1 MEIMDK
7 AEHVV
12 KVQELHEQ
20 LAAVHKELAHALRAQ
35 SRYEGYWMEEVE
47 KNEKLKNEISILKSP
62 EVEITTLTQEKTTT
76 ENSGLNK

>member
-7 AEHVV
+7 TEHVV

-20 LAAVHKELAHALRAQ
+20 LAAVHKELADALRAQ
-35 SRYEGYWMEEVE
+35 SRYESYWIEEIE

-62 EVEITTLTQEKTTT
+62 TVEVIELKSEQEKTTST
-76 ENSGLNK
+76 SGG

>member
-20 LAAVHKELAHALRAQ
+20 LAAVHKELAYALRAQ

-47 KNEKLKNEISILKSP
+47 KNEKLKNEISILKNP
-62 EVEITTLTQEKTTT
+62 AVEIIELKSEQ
-76 ENSGLNK
+76 

>member
-7 AEHVV
+7 TEHVV

-20 LAAVHKELAHALRAQ
+20 LAAVHKELADALRAQ

-62 EVEITTLTQEKTTT
+62 AVEVIELKSEQ
-76 ENSGLNK
+76 

>member
-20 LAAVHKELAHALRAQ
+20 LAAVHKELAYALRAQ

-47 KNEKLKNEISILKSP
+47 KNKKLKNEISILKNP
-62 EVEITTLTQEKTTT
+62 AVEIIELKSEQ
-76 ENSGLNK
+76 

>member
-7 AEHVV
+7 TEHVV

-47 KNEKLKNEISILKSP
+47 KNEKLKNEISILKNP
-62 EVEITTLTQEKTTT
+62 AVEIIELKSEQ
-76 ENSGLNK
+76 

>member
-1 MEIMDK
+1 MQIMDK
-7 AEHVV
+7 AEHAK

-62 EVEITTLTQEKTTT
+62 AVEVIELKSEQ
-76 ENSGLNK
+76 

>member
-20 LAAVHKELAHALRAQ
+20 LAAVHKELADALRAQ
-35 SRYEGYWMEEVE
+35 SRYESYWIEEIE
-47 KNEKLKNEISILKSP
+47 KNKKLKNEISILKSP
-62 EVEITTLTQEKTTT
+62 EVEIIELKSEQ
-76 ENSGLNK
+76 

>member
-20 LAAVHKELAHALRAQ
+20 LAAVHKELADALRAQ

-62 EVEITTLTQEKTTT
+62 EVEIIELKSEQ
-76 ENSGLNK
+76 

>member
-20 LAAVHKELAHALRAQ
+20 LAAVHKELADALRAQ
-35 SRYEGYWMEEVE
+35 SRYESYWIEEIE
-47 KNEKLKNEISILKSP
+47 KNKKLKNEISILKNP
-62 EVEITTLTQEKTTT
+62 AVEIIELKSEQ
-76 ENSGLNK
+76 

>member
-7 AEHVV
+7 TEHVV

-20 LAAVHKELAHALRAQ
+20 LAAVHKELAYALRAQ